1 MHERNT
7 FFYWR
12 LQKPKVAMNFATA
25 LVRNSFAILV
35 AVFYVYN
42 IMAMCTLFYYVIP
55 LKVLWRILTAF
66 STQWNSLSCHF
77 CLVICCKQPMPFTF
91 PVSVLAQFIHL
102 LWFLALSKEN
112 TELTANIRHLNLS
125 TSPHIISNQCH
136 AAKNN
141 FAIAMHVETNPY
153 LWCIKEKVGKN

>member
-1 MHERNT
+1 
-7 FFYWR
+7 
-12 LQKPKVAMNFATA
+12 
-25 LVRNSFAILV
+25 
-35 AVFYVYN
+35 
-42 IMAMCTLFYYVIP
+42 MAMCTLFYYVIP

-91 PVSVLAQFIHL
+91 PVSVLAQFFHL

-153 LWCIKEKVGKN
+153 LWCIKEKVKTCNYTESYTALREKALWGEPGSMSGYFKTILFSKFLWKLFHA